1 MAQTYLTLSTYPP
14 WPSMVLCNVILDH
27 LMAWWTPQLLWRVS
41 LCSWLVLKAPAERTS
56 DVNDFVIAKLVNLFV
71 LNQRFLL
78 SSFHWNI
85 WLEQSSQI
93 WKDLF
98 LLNLRNST
106 IPKVFISEIVNFPSF
121 HIQTFHISCTPP
133 HFTPALSDTL
143 FTLNHT
149 TSRQN
154 GPPSETFH
162 VHNILQVFQFLQKKM
177 KPR

>member
-1 MAQTYLTLSTYPP
+1 MTYGEYHPAPHQYLQQNLTSFPNQMRKTFFLWMSTLS
-14 WPSMVLCNVILDH
+14 SKSSNRLQKDH
-27 LMAWWTPQLLWRVS
+27 LP
-41 LCSWLVLKAPAERTS
+41 
-56 DVNDFVIAKLVNLFV
+56 VNDFVITNLVDLFV
-71 LNQRFLL
+71 LNHHFLL

-121 HIQTFHISCTPP
+121 HIQTFHISCTQP

-149 TSRQN
+149 TSRWS
-154 GPPSETFH
+154 GPLSETF
-162 VHNILQVFQFLQKKM
+162 
-177 KPR
+177 

>member
-1 MAQTYLTLSTYPP
+1 M
-14 WPSMVLCNVILDH
+14 
-27 LMAWWTPQLLWRVS
+27 
-41 LCSWLVLKAPAERTS
+41 
-56 DVNDFVIAKLVNLFV
+56 NDFVIANLVDLFV
-71 LNQRFLL
+71 LNRHFLL

-121 HIQTFHISCTPP
+121 HIQTFHISCTQP

-154 GPPSETFH
+154 GPPSETFYMQNISQH
-162 VHNILQVFQFLQKKM
+162 YSFSAGKWNNDFVLWIVFHNWSFLLANGIFSLKENSRNLWTKIN
-177 KPR
+177 KT

>member
-1 MAQTYLTLSTYPP
+1 MNGCVTTNLIDLF
-14 WPSMVLCNVILDH
+14 
-27 LMAWWTPQLLWRVS
+27 LL
-41 LCSWLVLKAPAERTS
+41 
-56 DVNDFVIAKLVNLFV
+56 N
-71 LNQRFLL
+71 LL

-121 HIQTFHISCTPP
+121 QIQTFHISCTPP
-133 HFTPALSDTL
+133 HFIPVLSDTL

-149 TSRQN
+149 TTRQN
-154 GPPSETFH
+154 GPPSETFYL
-162 VHNILQVFQFLQKKM
+162 HNIFFAWTIKRWFHSIWHIWCLAILAIWIWIDQF
-177 KPR
+177 